1 MLGQFMPGIP
11 EILVVLAI
19 GFVLIGVPVITVI
32 IVVVVMHHRKQQ
44 SEVQSV
50 DEAGADRD
58 AVDQDE

>member
-32 IVVVVMHHRKQQ
+32 IVFV
-44 SEVQSV
+44 
-50 DEAGADRD
+50 RD
-58 AVDQDE
+58 APPQAAVRGPVGG